1 MPDTNTRRT
10 PARSPASAKAG
21 HSKVLRLTSYDRLEA
36 YLRAFA
42 GGHFGL
48 LILVGAGGL
57 AKSRSVRAALNGN
70 ACWIEGNATPF
81 GMYLKLYRHRDRFV
95 VIDDVDALYADRSGV
110 RLLKCLC
117 QTEEE
122 KSVAWHSD
130 ARSLERQGIPREFT
144 TKSRVVII
152 SNDWK
157 TLNKNV
163 AALQDRGHVLLF
175 QPDAAEVHKKAGTW
189 FDDKEIYDW
198 FAKNLPRVREPSLR
212 HYVRARE
219 LKAAGMDWTEV
230 LAVEAENKRRGS
242 PLSCWPAPPTAAPPQ
257 GSRRSSSKAEGVG
270 RRSSITGGSWT
281 AATEAVMVLGSRIH
295 HAPSR
300 LAAKGS
306 HRCTPSIHSQRR
318 NSGCSM
324 SSGMRLGRIPH
335 TWPTLTGWSNAV
347 TRSGNSSASHANAV
361 VCPKGMHARPLWR
374 NDGGNWK
381 RSTAR
386 AGYSR

>member
-1 MPDTNTRRT
+1 
-10 PARSPASAKAG
+10 
-21 HSKVLRLTSYDRLEA
+21 VLHLTSYDRLEA

-42 GGHFGL
+42 QGHFHL

-57 AKSRSVRAALNGN
+57 AKSRSVREALNGK

-81 GMYLKLYRHRDRFV
+81 GMYVKLYRHRDEFV

-144 TKSRVVII
+144 TKSRAVII

-175 QPDAAEVHKKAGTW
+175 QPSAAEVHRKAGTW
-189 FDDKEIYDW
+189 FDDPEIYQW
-198 FAKNLPRVREPSLR
+198 FAANLHRVREPSLR
-212 HYVRARE
+212 HYVRAKE

-230 LAVEAENKRRGS
+230 LAAEAENPR
-242 PLSCWPAPPTAAPPQ
+242 A
-257 GSRRSSSKAEGVG
+257 
-270 RRSSITGGSWT
+270 
-281 AATEAVMVLGSRIH
+281 
-295 HAPSR
+295 R
-300 LAAKGS
+300 LAAELLASAAHGS
-306 HRCTPSIHSQRR
+306 TAARVKAFVEQGGGCRATFFNYRR
-318 NSGCSM
+318 
-324 SSGMRLGRIPH
+324 RLG
-335 TWPTLTGWSNAV
+335 GGNG
-347 TRSGNSSASHANAV
+347 SGNST
-361 VCPKGMHARPLWR
+361 G
-374 NDGGNWK
+374 
-381 RSTAR
+381 
-386 AGYSR
+386 